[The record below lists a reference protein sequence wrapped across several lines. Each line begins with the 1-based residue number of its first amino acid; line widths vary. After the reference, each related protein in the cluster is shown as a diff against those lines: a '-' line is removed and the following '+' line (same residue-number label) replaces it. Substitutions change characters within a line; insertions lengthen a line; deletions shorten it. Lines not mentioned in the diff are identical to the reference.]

1 MNLVIAGKTRPSGK
15 LKWEIFQKKE
25 EWKLKKMKMEIFKFF
40 LSKSFLIMEIFFFQ
54 IFIEKLNI
62 KV

>member
-40 LSKSFLIMEIFFFQ
+40 
-54 IFIEKLNI
+54 FI
-62 KV
+62 

>member
-1 MNLVIAGKTRPSGK
+1 MNLVIVGKKRPGGK

-40 LSKSFLIMEIFFFQ
+40 LSRFFLIMKIFFSNFYRK
-54 IFIEKLNI
+54 IEY
-62 KV
+62 